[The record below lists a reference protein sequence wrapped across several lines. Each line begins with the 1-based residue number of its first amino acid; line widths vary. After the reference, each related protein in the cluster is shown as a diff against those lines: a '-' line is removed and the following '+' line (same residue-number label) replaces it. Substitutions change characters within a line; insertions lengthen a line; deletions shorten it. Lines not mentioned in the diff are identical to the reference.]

1 MQPHKVARRLYGIVH
16 MVLWAVL
23 AAWLAILLAVYR
35 ECRRKTLVE
44 RFDTATETPRSTL
57 MLP

>member
-1 MQPHKVARRLYGIVH
+1 MTTKKNTGARWKITVD
-16 MVLWAVL
+16 
-23 AAWLAILLAVYR
+23 
-35 ECRRKTLVE
+35 RKTLVE